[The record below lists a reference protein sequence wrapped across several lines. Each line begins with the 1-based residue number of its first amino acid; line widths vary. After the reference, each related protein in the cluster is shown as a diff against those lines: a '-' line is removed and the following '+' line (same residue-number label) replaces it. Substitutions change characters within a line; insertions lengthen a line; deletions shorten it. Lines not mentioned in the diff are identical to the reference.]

1 MGQPVKLSDELV
13 LDARQVG
20 AVAERSIAGQIEFWA
35 ALGRAVE
42 PLLKTD
48 RVLALKRLG
57 AERPLSQC
65 LKAPGTSAGN
75 RKLAQAL
82 QETPYP
88 HYRPA
93 PGKAGW
99 LLRVEEDGT
108 ETRGRFQNRKFI
120 AEQTST
126 RS

>member
-65 LKAPGTSAGN
+65 LKAPGTPAGN

-108 ETRGRFQNRKFI
+108 ETRGRFQNRKFN

-126 RS
+126 RP